1 MSEHSLGGV
10 LVIDKPAGWT
20 SHDVVAK
27 MRGLTGIR
35 QIGHSGTLDPMA
47 TGVLVLCLGKATR
60 LLEYLIGLPKTY
72 LAGITLGVA
81 TDTYDAT
88 GKVIDQRPLPEL
100 TAEALEQS
108 IDSFRG
114 EIMQTPPAYSAIK
127 REGVAQYKRARR
139 GEEVVLEPRQVTV
152 YELVLLGFADGV
164 IELRI
169 TCSAGT
175 YVRSIAHDLGEALS
189 CGAHLSSLRRLAVGA
204 FGIDQ
209 AVTLQQMAED
219 NWQRWLLPPSA
230 AVAHLARI
238 ELAEGEATRL
248 AHGLSIAA
256 RHPIAQGPAC
266 AFDPAGRLVAVVRPD
281 TQRQAWQPVKVLATP
296 DE

>member
-1 MSEHSLGGV
+1 MSVPPLGGV

-27 MRGLTGIR
+27 ARGLTGIR

-60 LLEYLIGLPKTY
+60 LLEYLTGLPKTY
-72 LAGITLGVA
+72 LAGITLGSA

-88 GKVIDQRPLPEL
+88 GTVIFQHPLPEL
-100 TAEALEQS
+100 TLEALERAL
-108 IDSFRG
+108 DAFRG

-127 REGVAQYKRARR
+127 RNGEAQYKRARR
-139 GEEVVLEPRQVTV
+139 GETVELDPRPVTV
-152 YELVLLGFADGV
+152 YELTLMEFDDGV
-164 IELRI
+164 IQIRI

-175 YVRSIAHDLGEALS
+175 YVRSIAHDLGEVLG
-189 CGAHLSSLRRLAVGA
+189 CGAHLSSLRRLAVGP

-209 AVTLQQMAED
+209 AVTLQQMAEED
-219 NWQRWLLPPSA
+219 WQRWLLPPSA
-230 AVAHLARI
+230 AVTHLARV
-238 ELAEGEATRL
+238 ELAEGEASRL
-248 AHGLSIAA
+248 IHGLSIAA
-256 RHPIAQGPAC
+256 RQPVTQGLAC
-266 AFDPAGRLVAVVRPD
+266 AFDPADRLVAVVRPD
-281 TQRQAWQPVKVLATP
+281 PQRQTWQPVKVLATP

>member
-1 MSEHSLGGV
+1 MSVPPLGGV

-27 MRGLTGIR
+27 ARGLTAIR

-60 LLEYLIGLPKTY
+60 LLEYLTGLPKTY
-72 LAGITLGVA
+72 EAGITLGAA

-88 GKVIDQRPLPEL
+88 GTVTDQHPLPEL

-108 IDSFRG
+108 MDAFRG

-127 REGVAQYKRARR
+127 RNGEAQYKRARR
-139 GEEVVLEPRQVTV
+139 GEEVVLDPRPVTV
-152 YELVLLGFADGV
+152 YELTQTKFDGGVLQ
-164 IELRI
+164 LRI

-175 YVRSIAHDLGEALS
+175 YVRSIAHDLGVVLG
-189 CGAHLSSLRRLAVGA
+189 CGAHLSSLRRLAVGP
-204 FGIDQ
+204 FGIDH
-209 AVTLQQMAED
+209 AVTLQQLAEED
-219 NWQRWLLPPSA
+219 WQRWLLPPSA
-230 AVAHLARI
+230 AVTHLARVD
-238 ELAEGEATRL
+238 LAEGDASRL
-248 AHGLSIAA
+248 IHGLSIAA
-256 RHPIAQGPAC
+256 RQPVAQGLAC
-266 AFDPAGRLVAVVRPD
+266 AFDPAGQLVAVVRPD
-281 TQRQAWQPVKVLATP
+281 SKQQAWQPVKVFATP

>member
-1 MSEHSLGGV
+1 MSVPPLGGV

-27 MRGLTGIR
+27 ARGLTGIR

-60 LLEYLIGLPKTY
+60 LLEYLTGLPKTY
-72 LAGITLGVA
+72 QAGVTLGAA

-88 GKVIDQRPLPEL
+88 GTIIYQYPLPEL
-100 TAEALEQS
+100 TAEALEQTM
-108 IDSFRG
+108 DGFRG

-127 REGVAQYKRARR
+127 RNGEAQYKRARR
-139 GEEVVLEPRQVTV
+139 GEAVELDPRPVTV
-152 YELVLLGFADGV
+152 YELNLTEFDDGA
-164 IELRI
+164 IQLRI

-175 YVRSIAHDLGEALS
+175 YVRSIAHDLGVVLG
-189 CGAHLSSLRRLAVGA
+189 CGAHLSSLRRLAVGP

-209 AVTLQQMAED
+209 AVTLQQLADED
-219 NWQRWLLPPSA
+219 WQRWLLPPSA
-230 AVAHLARI
+230 AVAHLARV
-238 ELAEGEATRL
+238 ELAEGEASRL
-248 AHGLSIAA
+248 IHGLSIAA
-256 RHPIAQGPAC
+256 RQPIAQGLAC

-281 TQRQAWQPVKVLATP
+281 LQRQAWQPVKVLATP

>member
-1 MSEHSLGGV
+1 MSVPPLGGV

-27 MRGLTGIR
+27 ARGLTGIR

-60 LLEYLIGLPKTY
+60 LLEYLTGLSKTY
-72 LAGITLGVA
+72 QAGVTLGTA

-88 GKVIDQRPLPEL
+88 GTIISRHPLPEL
-100 TAEALEQS
+100 TAEALEQTM
-108 IDSFRG
+108 DGFRG

-127 REGVAQYKRARR
+127 RNGEAQYKRARR
-139 GEEVVLEPRQVTV
+139 GEAVELDPRPVTV
-152 YELVLLGFADGV
+152 YELTLVRFDDGV
-164 IELRI
+164 IQIRL

-175 YVRSIAHDLGEALS
+175 YVRSIAHDLGVVLG
-189 CGAHLSSLRRLAVGA
+189 CGAHLSSLRRLAVGP

-209 AVTLQQMAED
+209 AVTLQQLAEED
-219 NWQRWLLPPSA
+219 WQRWLLPPSA
-230 AVAHLARI
+230 AVAHLARV
-238 ELAEGEATRL
+238 ELAEGEASRL
-248 AHGLSIAA
+248 IHGLSIAA
-256 RHPIAQGPAC
+256 RQPIAQGLAC

-281 TQRQAWQPVKVLATP
+281 LQRQAWQPVKVLATP
-296 DE
+296 DK

>member
-27 MRGLTGIR
+27 ARGLTGIR

-60 LLEYLIGLPKTY
+60 LLEYLTGLPKTY

-88 GKVIDQRPLPEL
+88 GKVIDRRPLPQL
-100 TAEALEQS
+100 TAVALEHAL
-108 IDSFRG
+108 DGFRG

-127 REGVAQYKRARR
+127 RDGVAQYKRARR

-152 YELVLLGFADGV
+152 YELILLEFVDGV
-164 IELRI
+164 IQLRM

-175 YVRSIAHDLGEALS
+175 YVRSIAHDLGEAQG

-204 FGIDQ
+204 FSIDQ
-209 AVTLQQMAED
+209 AVTLQQLAED
-219 NWQRWLLPPSA
+219 NWRRWLLLPSV
-230 AVAHLARI
+230 AVAHLPRI
-238 ELAEGEATRL
+238 ELTEDEVTRL
-248 AHGLSIAA
+248 VHGQSIPTHPPVAA
-256 RHPIAQGPAC
+256 SLAC
-266 AFDPAGRLVAVVRPD
+266 GFDPMGRLVAVLRPD
-281 TQRQAWQPVKVLATP
+281 PQRLVWQPVKVLATF

>member
-1 MSEHSLGGV
+1 MSVTPFGGV

-27 MRGLTGIR
+27 ARGLTGIR

-60 LLEYLIGLPKTY
+60 LLEYLTGLPKTY
-72 LAGITLGVA
+72 LAGITLGIA

-88 GKVIDQRPLPEL
+88 GTVIYNHPLPEL
-100 TAEALEQS
+100 SAKTLEKAM
-108 IDSFRG
+108 DGFRG

-127 REGVAQYKRARR
+127 RNGEAQYKRARR
-139 GEEVVLEPRQVTV
+139 GETVELDPRPVTV
-152 YELVLLGFADGV
+152 YELTVVRFDAGV
-164 IELRI
+164 IQIRI

-175 YVRSIAHDLGEALS
+175 YVRSIAHDLGMVLG
-189 CGAHLSSLRRLAVGA
+189 CGAHLSSLQRLAVGP

-209 AVTLQQMAED
+209 AVTLQQMTEGD
-219 NWQRWLLPPSA
+219 WQRWLLLPSA
-230 AVAHLARI
+230 AVTHLARV
-238 ELAEGEATRL
+238 ELAEGEASRL
-248 AHGLSIAA
+248 IHGLSIPA
-256 RHPIAQGPAC
+256 RYPIAQGLAC
-266 AFDPAGRLVAVVRPD
+266 AFDPAGRLVAVVRSD
-281 TQRQAWQPVKVLATP
+281 SQRQTWQPVKVLAGP

>member
-1 MSEHSLGGV
+1 MSEHPLGGV

-27 MRGLTGIR
+27 TRGLTGIR

-60 LLEYLIGLPKTY
+60 LLEYVTGLPKTY

-88 GKVIDQRPLPEL
+88 GKVIAQRPLPEL

-139 GEEVVLEPRQVTV
+139 GEEVVLEPRPVTV

-175 YVRSIAHDLGEALS
+175 YVRSIAHDLGEVLG
-189 CGAHLSSLRRLAVGA
+189 CGAHLSNLRRLAVGA

-209 AVTLQQMAED
+209 AVTLQQLAED

-281 TQRQAWQPVKVLATP
+281 TQRQVWQPVKVLATP